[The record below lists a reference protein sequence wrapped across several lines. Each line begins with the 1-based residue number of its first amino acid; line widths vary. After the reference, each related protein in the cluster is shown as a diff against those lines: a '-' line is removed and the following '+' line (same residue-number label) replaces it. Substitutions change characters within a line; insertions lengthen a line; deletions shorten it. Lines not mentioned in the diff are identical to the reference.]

1 MTAAPKGKKAN
12 PRIDHGNGIRSRNC
26 TMSAAAINR
35 MIGRNIQRDTLG
47 FGHWREPA
55 DWCKVP
61 FTHTVTTVADVTGR
75 VDGWRIYNSGV
86 RVTLAVHPT
95 EGPFVRGV
103 LYVWCKQIREVMDDL
118 HPTAPVFGRFL
129 SQTKRGPKELV
140 GDAQSKVLGAE
151 YVYCFRAVGNAGFD
165 SDLFQR
171 SEIPVAI
178 PTAAER
184 LDAPA
189 AFDVLQHAAKR
200 LDQIL
205 ENMADIADMT
215 DELADAEKKTA
226 DTEAG
231 RRSRLQRE
239 ARAFRA
245 LQPVLNAAV
254 RQSGQVE
261 TELADFLKESPT
273 LARYLARWQ
282 AEG

>member
-12 PRIDHGNGIRSRNC
+12 PWIDHGNGIRSRNC

-47 FGHWREPA
+47 LGHWREPA

-103 LYVWCKQIREVMDDL
+103 PYVWCKQVREVMDDL

-129 SQTKRGPKELV
+129 SQTKRGPRALV

-151 YVYCFRAVGNAGFD
+151 YVYCFRAVGMVGRDA
-165 SDLFQR
+165 DLYTR
-171 SEIPVAI
+171 SEIPTPI

-184 LDAPA
+184 QEQPA
-189 AFDVLQHAAKR
+189 EFDVLQHHVRA
-200 LDQIL
+200 LDQL
-205 ENMADIADMT
+205 LCNMTDVVDMA
-215 DELADAEKKTA
+215 DELADAAKKPDDATSGLM
-226 DTEAG
+226 E
-231 RRSRLQRE
+231 RLHQQ
-239 ARAFRA
+239 ARAYKA
-245 LQPVLNAAV
+245 LQPILNAAV
-254 RQSGQVE
+254 RQSVQVE
-261 TELADFLKESPT
+261 EQLADFLKASPV

-282 AEG
+282 ADG